1 MAFEIG
7 AGQVEDVKKIMKM
20 NGFDE
25 INGFKDI
32 NEITRVLI
40 GVKKQQ

>member
-20 NGFDE
+20 NGME
-25 INGFKDI
+25 KIKSFKDI
-32 NEITRVLI
+32 NEIARVLI
-40 GVKKQQ
+40 GVKK

>member
-20 NGFDE
+20 HGME
-25 INGFKDI
+25 RIKSAKDI

-40 GVKKQQ
+40 GVKKS